1 MQELKPIK
9 EGKVREIY
17 DNGDSLIMVA
27 TDRISCFDVILNNQV
42 TKKGTVLTQMSKFW
56 FDMTEDI
63 LPNHMISVDVKDMP
77 EFFQQEKFDGN
88 SMMCRKLEML
98 PIECIVRGYITG
110 SGWESYKKTGKV
122 CGIELPEGLKESDK
136 LPEPIYTPSTKAE
149 IGDHDEN
156 ISYEQSI
163 AHLEKYFPGRGEELA
178 AKLRDNTIALYKKC
192 AEYALSKGIIIADT
206 KFEFGLDKDGNMV
219 IGDEML
225 TPDSSRFWPA
235 EGYEPG
241 HGQPSFDKQFALTLT
256 PMYLIFS
263 KLGFLG
269 NHLTA
274 PVAIAASS
282 IPFVIVTLR
291 PYFRSIPVSL
301 DEAARLDGCGS
312 VKAFLMVML
321 PAVKTGIITIMVI
334 SFLNGWNDLVY
345 SMTFNVAE
353 IMRPLTANIY
363 KFQSAYGTRWNC
375 IMAYGAILVLPVILM
390 FIFLQKYIVGGL
402 VAGAVKD

>member
-1 MQELKPIK
+1 MKEKIK
-9 EGKVREIY
+9 KMPG
-17 DNGDSLIMVA
+17 
-27 TDRISCFDVILNNQV
+27 RIRNYFCSHMSAQV
-42 TKKGTVLTQMSKFW
+42 TVTVVLLLILAGLVLQIYVKNQYFNYLLRNTRSMEESMIETSTINIDANLKDIISAACNVGVNETLRVLVENTEADGILLAKEKLT
-56 FDMTEDI
+56 
-63 LPNHMISVDVKDMP
+63 L
-77 EFFQQEKFDGN
+77 
-88 SMMCRKLEML
+88 
-98 PIECIVRGYITG
+98 G
-110 SGWESYKKTGKV
+110 SRM
-122 CGIELPEGLKESDK
+122 D
-136 LPEPIYTPSTKAE
+136 
-149 IGDHDEN
+149 D
-156 ISYEQSI
+156 I
-163 AHLEKYFPGRGEELA
+163 AHQ
-178 AKLRDNTIALYKKC
+178 
-192 AEYALSKGIIIADT
+192 
-206 KFEFGLDKDGNMV
+206 
-219 IGDEML
+219 IG
-225 TPDSSRFWPA
+225 
-235 EGYEPG
+235 
-241 HGQPSFDKQFALTLT
+241 
-256 PMYLIFS
+256 MYLIFS

-353 IMRPLTANIY
+353 TMRPLTANIY